1 MNPDLMA
8 NDPSVE
14 NMGVSAVNDVNSV
27 PSMFAS
33 HTWAWM
39 YIIGS
44 MAVLVILRM
53 FFKKG

>member
-1 MNPDLMA
+1 MA